1 MKVDSLALKA
11 YTEIRKKI
19 LSQQLS
25 ANTRLKED
33 EWAGKIEVS
42 RMSIREALNRLLGE
56 GLVTVGEK
64 GGYFVKPITLA
75 DVAQIR
81 EMREILEI
89 GALKISIKK
98 ITPADIKQLEAICDD
113 FSLMAKQGYFNG
125 ACEADLKFH
134 ETLIKC
140 AQNDKLTLLYLSS
153 HIPLFQEKLVK
164 ALAESD
170 DCQLTDKE
178 HRQIVKA
185 LKEKKLKL
193 AEQTMLAH
201 FERGISAVLNL
212 K

>member
-42 RMSIREALNRLLGE
+42 RMAIREALNRLLGE
-56 GLVTVGEK
+56 GIVTVGEK

-75 DVAQIR
+75 DVKQIR

-89 GALKISIKK
+89 GALKLSYKK

-113 FSLMAKQGYFNG
+113 FSLMVKQGYYNG
-125 ACEADLKFH
+125 ACEADIKFH

-140 AQNDKLTLLYLSS
+140 AQNDKLTLLYMSS
-153 HIPLFQEKLVK
+153 HIPLFNEKLGK
-164 ALAESD
+164 ALTEFD
-170 DCQLTDKE
+170 DYEITDKE

-185 LKEKKLKL
+185 LKAKNLKL

-201 FERGISAVLNL
+201 FERGVSAVLNL
-212 K
+212 